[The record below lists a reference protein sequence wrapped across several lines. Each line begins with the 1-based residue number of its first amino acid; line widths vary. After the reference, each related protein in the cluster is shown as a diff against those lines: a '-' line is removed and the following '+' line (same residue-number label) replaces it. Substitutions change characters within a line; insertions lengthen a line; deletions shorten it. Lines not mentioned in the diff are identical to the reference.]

1 MNKLY
6 AYNLLLSSAMLASC
20 QTLETGGKVVDSNRK
35 EVIISSNGDVRSA
48 LPQGRKDTSL
58 TIARERLEAH
68 LNTSPKDIKALLSL
82 AELQLAQD
90 NVAEA
95 ETTSRRVLLLDVKNQ
110 DARRVLAQI
119 AIRRNNYE
127 MAMIFLTALGGD
139 QSKDSSV
146 LNMLGLVAFNRQD
159 NGEAMRMWKQALNLN
174 PGDISVRMNMGVL
187 YLKNRL
193 LAQASTQFERVLKI
207 APNHQDARLHLAI
220 IDAARGKNE
229 EAIETYKSILTQ
241 DATNQLVLFNL
252 AAAQKNTGQFDD
264 ALGNLKKF
272 IKTSPE
278 TSENTNQAF
287 AMIDDINNL
296 KLAKGE
302 KVSDEDLVALAQE
315 LATRKSLQKNQSVG
329 GQGASANSSNN
340 KKSSTSTTAI
350 TKQAKSE
357 APVEPSVNDQE
368 IEALEKQLNTPA
380 H

>member
-1 MNKLY
+1 MHKQIT
-6 AYNLLLSSAMLASC
+6 YNLLMSSVLLAAC

-35 EVIISSNGDVRSA
+35 EVIISSNGDDRSA

-58 TIARERLEAH
+58 TKARERLETH
-68 LNTSPKDIKALLSL
+68 LKTSPKDLKAMLSL

-90 NVAEA
+90 NLAEA

-119 AIRRNNYE
+119 AIRRQNYD
-127 MAMIFLTALGGD
+127 MAMIFLTALGGE
-139 QSKDSSV
+139 QSKESSV

-193 LAQASTQFERVLKI
+193 LAQASTQFERVLKV

-220 IDAARGKNE
+220 IDATRGKNK
-229 EAIETYKSILTQ
+229 EAIETYKAILTQ

-252 AAAQKNTGQFDD
+252 SAAQKNIGQFDE
-264 ALGNLKKF
+264 ALENLKKF
-272 IKTSPE
+272 IKISPE

-315 LATRKSLQKNQSVG
+315 LATRKSVQKNQSAG
-329 GQGASANSSNN
+329 GQDASTNGSNS
-340 KKSSTSTTAI
+340 KRSSTSTTAI

-357 APVEPSVNDQE
+357 ASVEPNTNDLE

>member
-1 MNKLY
+1 MNKLI
-6 AYNLLLSSAMLASC
+6 AYNLLLSSALLASC

-35 EVIISSNGDVRSA
+35 EVIISSNGDDRSA

-58 TIARERLEAH
+58 TKARERLEAH
-68 LNTSPKDIKALLSL
+68 VKTSPKDLKALLSL

-90 NVAEA
+90 NLAEA
-95 ETTSRRVLLLDVKNQ
+95 ETTSRRVLLLDVKSQ

-119 AIRRNNYE
+119 AIRRNNYD
-127 MAMIFLTALGGD
+127 MAMIFLTALGGE
-139 QSKDSSV
+139 QSKESSV

-193 LAQASTQFERVLKI
+193 LAQASTQFERVLKV

-220 IDAARGKNE
+220 IDAARGKNK

-252 AAAQKNTGQFDD
+252 AAAQKNVGQFDE
-264 ALGNLKKF
+264 ALENLKKF
-272 IKTSPE
+272 IKISPE

-315 LATRKSLQKNQSVG
+315 LATRKSLQKNQPAG

-357 APVEPSVNDQE
+357 ALVEPSVNDQE

>member
-1 MNKLY
+1 MNNLI
-6 AYNLLLSSAMLASC
+6 AYNLLLSGALLASC

-35 EVIISSNGDVRSA
+35 EVIISSNGDDRSA

-58 TIARERLEAH
+58 TKARERLEAH
-68 LNTSPKDIKALLSL
+68 IKTSPKDLKALLSL

-90 NVAEA
+90 NLAEA

-119 AIRRNNYE
+119 AIRRNNYD
-127 MAMIFLTALGGD
+127 MAMIFLTALGGE
-139 QSKDSSV
+139 QSKESSV

-193 LAQASTQFERVLKI
+193 LAQASTQFERVLKV

-220 IDAARGKNE
+220 IDAARGKNK

-241 DATNQLVLFNL
+241 DATNQLVVFNL
-252 AAAQKNTGQFDD
+252 AAAQKNVGQFDE
-264 ALGNLKKF
+264 ALENLKKF
-272 IKTSPE
+272 IKISPE
-278 TSENTNQAF
+278 TSENTSQAF

-315 LATRKSLQKNQSVG
+315 LATRKSLQKNQSAG

-357 APVEPSVNDQE
+357 PLVEPSVNDQE

>member
-1 MNKLY
+1 MNKLI
-6 AYNLLLSSAMLASC
+6 AYNLLLSCALLASC

-35 EVIISSNGDVRSA
+35 EVIISSNGDDRSA

-58 TIARERLEAH
+58 TKARERLEAH
-68 LNTSPKDIKALLSL
+68 VKISPKDLKALLSL

-90 NVAEA
+90 NLAEA

-119 AIRRNNYE
+119 AIRRSNYD
-127 MAMIFLTALGGD
+127 MALIFLTALGGE

-193 LAQASTQFERVLKI
+193 LAQASTQFERVLKV

-220 IDAARGKNE
+220 IDAARGKNK

-241 DATNQLVLFNL
+241 DATNQLVVFNL
-252 AAAQKNTGQFDD
+252 AAAQKNVGQFDE
-264 ALGNLKKF
+264 ALENLKKF
-272 IKTSPE
+272 IKISPE
-278 TSENTNQAF
+278 TSENTHQAF

-315 LATRKSLQKNQSVG
+315 LATRKPLQKNQSAG

-357 APVEPSVNDQE
+357 ALVEPSVNDQE
-368 IEALEKQLNTPA
+368 IEALEKQLNKPA

>member
-1 MNKLY
+1 MNKQIT
-6 AYNLLLSSAMLASC
+6 YNLLMSSVLFVAC

-35 EVIISSNGDVRSA
+35 EVIISSNGDDRSA

-58 TIARERLEAH
+58 TKARERLEAH
-68 LNTSPKDIKALLSL
+68 VKTSPKDLKALLSL

-90 NVAEA
+90 NLAEA
-95 ETTSRRVLLLDVKNQ
+95 EMTSRRVLLLDVKNQ

-119 AIRRNNYE
+119 AIRRNNYD
-127 MAMIFLTALGGD
+127 MAMIFLTALGGE
-139 QSKDSSV
+139 QSKESSV

-159 NGEAMRMWKQALNLN
+159 NGEAMRLWKQALNLN

-193 LAQASTQFERVLKI
+193 LAQASTQFERVLKV

-220 IDAARGKNE
+220 IDATRGKNK

-252 AAAQKNTGQFDD
+252 AAAQKNVGQFDE
-264 ALGNLKKF
+264 AVENLKKF
-272 IKTSPE
+272 IKISPE

-315 LATRKSLQKNQSVG
+315 LATRKSMQKNQSVG
-329 GQGASANSSNN
+329 GQSTSANGSNN

-357 APVEPSVNDQE
+357 APVEPSANDLE
-368 IEALEKQLNTPA
+368 IEALEKQLNSPA

>member
-6 AYNLLLSSAMLASC
+6 AYNLLISSALLASC
-20 QTLETGGKVVDSNRK
+20 QTLETGGKVIDSNRK
-35 EVIISSNGDVRSA
+35 EVIISSNGDERSA
-48 LPQGRKDTSL
+48 LPQGRKDASL
-58 TIARERLEAH
+58 TKARERLEAH

-139 QSKDSSV
+139 QSKESSV

-193 LAQASTQFERVLKI
+193 LAQASTHFERVLKV

-220 IDAARGKNE
+220 IDAARGKNK

-241 DATNQLVLFNL
+241 DATNQLALFNL

-264 ALGNLKKF
+264 ALENLKKF
-272 IKTSPE
+272 IKASPE

-315 LATRKSLQKNQSVG
+315 LSTRKSLQKNQSVG

-357 APVEPSVNDQE
+357 APVEQSVNDQE